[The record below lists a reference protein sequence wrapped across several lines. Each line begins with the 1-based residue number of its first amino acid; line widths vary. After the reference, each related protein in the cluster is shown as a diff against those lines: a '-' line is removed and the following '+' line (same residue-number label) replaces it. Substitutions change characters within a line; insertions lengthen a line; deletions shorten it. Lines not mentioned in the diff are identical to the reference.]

1 MSYNKELET
10 DKDAKRQHDANLKR
24 AAAERLAKVA
34 AKKKLLRNQKLSLML
49 LT

>member
-10 DKDAKRQHDANLKR
+10 SKDAKRQHDANLKQ

-34 AKKKLLRNQKLSLML
+34 VKKKFLKKEKGE
-49 LT
+49 